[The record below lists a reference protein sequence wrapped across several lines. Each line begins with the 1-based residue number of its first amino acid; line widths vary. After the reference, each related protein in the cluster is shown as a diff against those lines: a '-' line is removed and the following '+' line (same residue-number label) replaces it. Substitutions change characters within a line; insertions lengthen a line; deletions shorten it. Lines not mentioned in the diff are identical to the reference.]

1 MVSRTRQRYKKRIIK
16 SCQNEKFNNEH
27 EIGDVINGIMHD
39 TKIWYGTNTTTCINE
54 IKGWCP
60 YGLYLHNP
68 MELH

>member
-1 MVSRTRQRYKKRIIK
+1 MVSRTRQRYKKRIIW

-27 EIGDVINGIMHD
+27 EIGDVIIGTMHD
-39 TKIWYGTNTTTCINE
+39 TKTWYGIETTTCINE

-60 YGLYLHNP
+60 YDLYLHNP